1 MWFVHA
7 RQRLNRRK
15 MGLVDRPLY
24 ADEVLL
30 LEALDGAISRGERL
44 DRERQQKQAEI
55 RQKAQQAASLYQ

>member
-44 DRERQQKQAEI
+44 DLERREKQAEI
-55 RQKAQQAASLYQ
+55 RKKAQQAASLYQ